1 MSSGYRSSKEV
12 LLGNEKS
19 PVDGL
24 YIEPFFK
31 KPTNQP
37 TKRTTKK
44 KKCKILELTSF

>member
-31 KPTNQP
+31 KPTNQ
-37 TKRTTKK
+37 TNEQQQQKK
-44 KKCKILELTSF
+44 M